1 MKMKQKLGSIKGVML
16 FLIAAFSLSPMVLDA
31 QALVRKYPREA
42 LSSRVLKLSND
53 YKANIIYNPGA
64 DDVTVPEL
72 STNDKELGL
81 VLSKTLASTDYAFTL
96 TADKSIVIKK
106 KNERSSSPQQKILGK
121 GSLSGTVYDE
131 KGVPITGASVIVPG
145 TTLGTTTDLDGKYT
159 LVHIPSG
166 ITTIQI
172 SFMSYE
178 TLEVKDVKISVG
190 KVSPLDV
197 VLNESIQRLGEV
209 VVTAT
214 YNQASA
220 IGLYAKQKNM
230 AALSDGVSAEQIKK
244 TNDNNIAQVLK
255 RVSGVT
261 IDNGKYVTVRGMSE
275 RYNNVQLNGASLPS
289 TEPNRRN
296 FAFDVIPSGLVDNVT
311 ISKTFTPDMPG
322 EFTGGLVEV
331 NTLAVP
337 DEKFLNLGIGT
348 GMNTNS
354 TGKDFYST
362 KRFGSDWFFGEIDKR
377 KWYSGKDEVSTARNI
392 INAGQKNTYGLGKY
406 TGQPLQ
412 NYSITA
418 GLPFNLG
425 KSSLGVV
432 AALTYRHEENTEEI
446 LEANMITRDS
456 IFKPSGKGSFRYKAN
471 TSIGAVLNT
480 GWQMGGHSIT
490 WRNLFNNR
498 FSHTNQRRYI
508 HKYYEDFSLV
518 ELYSVPLISNLWQ
531 MQLDGKH
538 NLFEGKLIASWNA
551 SYNDI
556 TRTNPDDRMVQ
567 GSIVGE
573 SASGSSFVD
582 WYWSHGYGNSFN
594 VGSGHIMYSEL
605 HETKKNIGAN
615 LEFPFVVQ
623 GNHQSVKAGYLG
635 AFRRADFEQQYLK
648 AMRDNNAPNQ
658 VSTGLSIE
666 NYFAPEHFE
675 GNPLVYELSGM
686 QATRADYYT
695 GNQDL
700 HAGYLMGDLSF
711 FRKLRLIGGVR
722 MEKNKIAVTTEI
734 LEKTVG
740 AAPKDST
747 VTIKKTDWLP
757 AATLIYSITPKLNA
771 RASYSKTLA
780 RPDFRELSQSKYY
793 NVDDRVW
800 VINAFEIEQSRI
812 HNYDVRVEWYP
823 KPGEVLSV
831 SYFHKKFVKPVEMV
845 VRMLSDQQNFEM
857 YNINLDNSTAK
868 GFEFNWRKGLGFI
881 SPALSDLY
889 FTGNYTWM
897 EANVKYN
904 QEKFLNPN
912 IENSNPDFYRD
923 RPLQGLSPY
932 TLNLGLAYEGNIIG
946 AAVNYNRN
954 GRKLVYAGEETKYDQ
969 YENSRDILDL
979 QFSTRLM
986 KNQRLELK
994 LNISDIFNQ
1003 DIIVYRNTRIEEY
1016 TAENPNP
1023 ETGTGGTFYLDL
1035 TGDMNYNKGDYVMSR
1050 IKKGINLSIG
1060 ASYKF

>member
-1 MKMKQKLGSIKGVML
+1 MKQKLGSVKRVML
-16 FLIAAFSLSPMVLDA
+16 LLIAALSLSPMVLDA
-31 QALVRKYPREA
+31 QALERKYPREA
-42 LSSRVLKLSND
+42 LSSRVLKLSKD
-53 YKANIIYNPGA
+53 YKANIIYNPGT
-64 DDVTVPEL
+64 DDITVPEL
-72 STNDKELGL
+72 STNDKEVSS
-81 VLSKTLASTDYAFTL
+81 VLNKTLASTDYAFTL

-106 KNERSSSPQQKILGK
+106 KNEKNSSPQQKPSGK
-121 GSLSGTVYDE
+121 GSLSGTVLDE
-131 KGVPITGASVIVPG
+131 KGLPITGASVIVPG
-145 TTLGTTTDLDGKYT
+145 TTLGTTTDLDGKYV
-159 LVHIPSG
+159 LSHIPSG
-166 ITTIQI
+166 TTTIQI

-178 TLEVKDVKISVG
+178 TLQIKDVKITVG
-190 KVSPLDV
+190 KATPLDV
-197 VLNESIQRLGEV
+197 VLKEATQHLSEV

-220 IGLYAKQKNM
+220 NGLYAKQKNM
-230 AALSDGVSAEQIKK
+230 VALSDGVSAEQIKK
-244 TNDNNIAQVLK
+244 TSDNNVAQVLK

-311 ISKTFTPDMPG
+311 INKTFTPDMPG

-337 DEKFLNLGIGT
+337 NEKFLNLGIGT
-348 GMNTNS
+348 GMNTVS

-377 KWYSGKDEVSTARNI
+377 KWYSGKDEAATAQNI
-392 INAGQKNTYGLGKY
+392 INAGQKNTYGFGKY

-418 GLPFNLG
+418 GLPFNIG

-456 IFKPSGKGSFRYKAN
+456 IFKPSGKGSFRYKAA

-480 GWQMGGHSIT
+480 GWRMGGHSIT

-498 FSHTNQRRYI
+498 FNHTNQQRYI
-508 HKYYEDFSLV
+508 HKYYEDYSLV
-518 ELYSVPLISNLWQ
+518 ELYSVPLVSSLWQ
-531 MQLDGKH
+531 TQLDGKH
-538 NLFEGKLIASWNA
+538 NLFGGKLIASWNA

-556 TRTNPDDRMVQ
+556 TRTNPDDRMAQ
-567 GSIVGE
+567 GAIVGE
-573 SASGSSFVD
+573 SPERSSFVNWGWATD
-582 WYWSHGYGNSFN
+582 YGNSFA
-594 VGSGHIMYSEL
+594 VGSGHTMYSEL
-605 HETKKNIGAN
+605 HETKKNIGVN
-615 LEFPFVVQ
+615 LEHPFIVE
-623 GNHQSVKAGYLG
+623 GNRQSVKAGYLG
-635 AFRRADFEQQYLK
+635 AFRKADFEQQYLK
-648 AMRDNNAPNQ
+648 AMRDHNAPNQ
-658 VSTGLSIE
+658 GDRGLAVE
-666 NYFAPEHFE
+666 EYYAPEHF
-675 GNPLVYELSGM
+675 GSNPLIYELSGM
-686 QATRADYYT
+686 QATRADYYE
-695 GNQDL
+695 GKQDL
-700 HAGYLMGDLSF
+700 HAGYLMGDFSF

-722 MEKNKIAVTTEI
+722 MEKTDMVVTTEI
-734 LEKTVG
+734 LEKVTG
-740 AAPKDST
+740 AVPTDSI

-757 AATLIYSITPKLNA
+757 AATLIYSITPELNA

-800 VINAFEIEQSRI
+800 VINLYEIEQSRI
-812 HNYDVRVEWYP
+812 HNYDVRLEWYP
-823 KPGEVLSV
+823 KPGEVVSV
-831 SYFHKKFVKPVEMV
+831 SYFHKKFVKPVEMLM
-845 VRMLSDQQNFEM
+845 RMLSDGQNFEM
-857 YNINLDNSTAK
+857 YNMNLDNSTAK
-868 GFEFNWRKGLGFI
+868 GFEVNWRKGFGFI
-881 SPALSDLY
+881 SPVLRDLY

-897 EANVKYN
+897 KANVKYN
-904 QEKFLNPN
+904 RQKLLNPN
-912 IENSNPDFYRD
+912 IENSNPDFDRE

-932 TLNLGLAYEGNIIG
+932 TLNLGLAYEGRVIG
-946 AAVNYNRN
+946 AAVNYNRS

-969 YENSRDILDL
+969 YENSRDVLDL

-986 KNQRLELK
+986 KDQRLELK
-994 LNISDIFNQ
+994 FNISDIFNQ

-1016 TAENPNP
+1016 SAENPDP
-1023 ETGTGGTFYLDL
+1023 ETGTSGTFYRDL
-1035 TGDMNYNKGDYVMSR
+1035 TGDMDYNKGDYVMSR
-1050 IKKGINLSIG
+1050 IKKGINLSIS